1 MIARIVLLACLALLS
16 APVAAAP
23 RLAASEAV
31 VVMPTPGDA
40 RAQLNPAVAYDGRG
54 TYLVVWQQGRNYYQ
68 SQSADILAV
77 RIDTQGRVL
86 DRQPIVV
93 CRAGA
98 SQEQPQVAYA
108 GGRFLVVWHDFRN
121 GRDWDVY
128 AARVTPAGQVQEPDG
143 FRVAGGPQNQAGPVV
158 APAGDG
164 FLLVWQQY
172 DRHFRLQASLIPPA
186 GASGRISPLSHAGEP
201 LRGGELALAGTG
213 AGWLLSW
220 NDETGWVKG
229 DMITRRF
236 ARLVVRDGQPRVE
249 EAQRAPSIHLGR
261 SGGRFAGEATSA
273 VYAGWGVVGR
283 SKRAAIGA
291 VFGSRGAAPLANP
304 NPEPAGQGSG
314 WAPRQA
320 MTLFDLGMPV
330 DGPVAIAFGQGM
342 YLAVAREAYAGTAK
356 DVSRLRG
363 SRLTRTGV
371 RIDAAPDWPMLYE
384 TRERIANPALAGGDN
399 GFLLAFEQEDGA
411 GRRQIRAMIVKG
423 E

>member
-1 MIARIVLLACLALLS
+1 VIARIALLVCLAWLS
-16 APVAAAP
+16 VPVVAG
-23 RLAASEAV
+23 ETV
-31 VVMPTPGDA
+31 IVMPTPGDA
-40 RAQLNPAVAYDGRG
+40 RAQLNPAVAYDGKG
-54 TYLVVWQQGRNYYQ
+54 IYLVVWQQGRNYYQ
-68 SQSADILAV
+68 SQSADILAARV
-77 RIDTQGRVL
+77 DTQGRVL

-93 CRAGA
+93 CKAAA

-108 GGRFLVVWHDFRN
+108 GGRFLIVWHDFRN

-128 AARVTPAGQVQEPDG
+128 AARVTPGGQVQEPDG

-158 APAGDG
+158 APAGDS

-172 DRHFRLQASLIPPA
+172 DRHYRLQASLISPA
-186 GASGRISPLSHAGEP
+186 GGPGRVASLTHEGKP
-201 LRGGELALAGTG
+201 LRGGALALARVGE
-213 AGWLLSW
+213 GWLLSW

-236 ARLVVRDGQPRVE
+236 ARLVAAAGVLRV
-249 EAQRAPSIHLGR
+249 ADVQRAPSIHLGR
-261 SGGRFAGEATSA
+261 SGGHFAGEAASA
-273 VYAGWGVVGR
+273 LYAGWGVVGR

-291 VFGSRGAAPLANP
+291 VFDNRGAAPLANP

-320 MTLFDLGMPV
+320 MTLYDLSVPV
-330 DGPVAIAFGQGM
+330 DGPVAIAFGQGG

-371 RIDAAPDWPMLYE
+371 RIDAAPNWPLLYE
-384 TRERIANPALAGGDN
+384 TRERIANPALAGGER

-411 GRRQIRAMIVKG
+411 GRRQIRAMIVRGK
-423 E
+423 